1 MPRAHFRAKCDKSPS
16 VTRDDLLARLATL
29 KPWPVTQGVT
39 RLRLFGSH
47 ARDQAGADSDV
58 DLIADLD
65 RPLGLRFFSLQ
76 EDLSRRL
83 GAKVDLVTEAA
94 LAPDVRFT
102 ALRDAV
108 DA

>member
-1 MPRAHFRAKCDKSPS
+1 MSRAE
-16 VTRDDLLARLATL
+16 LLARLAAL
-29 KPWPVTQGVT
+29 KPWLAAEGVT

-47 ARDQAGADSDV
+47 ARDQARGDSDV

-65 RPLGLRFFSLQ
+65 RPLGMRFFTLQ
-76 EDLSRRL
+76 DEVSHRL
-83 GAKVDLVTEAA
+83 GVKVDLVTEAA
-94 LAPDVRFT
+94 LAPDIRHA

>member
-1 MPRAHFRAKCDKSPS
+1 M
-16 VTRDDLLARLATL
+16 RLAAL
-29 KPWPVTQGVT
+29 KPWLAAEGVT

-47 ARDQAGADSDV
+47 ARDQATTDSDV

-65 RPLGLRFFSLQ
+65 RPLGLRFFHLQ
-76 EDLSRRL
+76 DEVSRRL
-83 GAKVDLVTEAA
+83 GVKVDLVTEAA
-94 LAPDVRFT
+94 LAPDIRHT

>member
-1 MPRAHFRAKCDKSPS
+1 MIFPW
-16 VTRDDLLARLATL
+16 LAGE
-29 KPWPVTQGVT
+29 GVT

-47 ARDQAGADSDV
+47 ARDEAAGGSDV

-76 EDLSRRL
+76 DELSARL
-83 GAKVDLVTEAA
+83 GLKVDLVTEAA
-94 LAPDVRFT
+94 LAPDIRHT
-102 ALRDAV
+102 ALKDAI